1 MPRCRITCIW
11 PDGSHF
17 RATQAEA
24 EQLVCDGLGQWDG
37 SRTLRMQ
44 EISGSGGRLSLQVG
58 GKLATAAQRNESW
71 ARVAVQAILGR

>member
-1 MPRCRITCIW
+1 MPRCRITCVW

-17 RATQAEA
+17 RATEAEA
-24 EQLVCDGLGQWDG
+24 EQLVCDGLAEWDG
-37 SRTLRMQ
+37 TRTLRMQ
-44 EISGSGGRLSLQVG
+44 EISNSGGKLSLQAG